1 MNLEYAGIFDERGHR
16 YHRAMLSQP
25 LARHAEFDRLFDI
38 AALAPGHELLD
49 VPAGGG
55 YLAQHLGERHRVT
68 PLEFTP
74 GFSADVAVVDLAA
87 DWPVA
92 QFDHVV
98 CLAALHHIPD
108 PRWFLGKLRRHTR
121 SGGTLH
127 VADVAAGSPICGFL
141 DGFVGRYNGTGHAG
155 SYLSPDCEWLPSLGR
170 VLRAQEVPCPWRFAD
185 RAALVAFCM
194 ELFGLDQCPADALE
208 HALATTVGIEQTAHG
223 VQLNWR
229 LLYVDIRIT

>member
-1 MNLEYAGIFDERGHR
+1 VNLEYAGIFDQRGHR

-25 LARHAEFDRLFDI
+25 LARSAEFDRLFDI
-38 AALAPGHELLD
+38 ATLQPGHAVLD

-55 YLAQHLGERHRVT
+55 YLAQRLGARNPVT

-74 GFSADVAVVDLAA
+74 GFSAQVPVVDQGA

-98 CLAALHHIPD
+98 CLAALHHIAD
-108 PRWFLGKLRRHTR
+108 QRGFLGKLRSHTR
-121 SGGTLH
+121 RGGTLH
-127 VADVAAGSPICGFL
+127 LADVAAGSPICGFL

-155 SYLSPDCEWLPSLGR
+155 TYLSPSCEWLPSLGH

-194 ELFGLDQCPADALE
+194 ELFGLNLCPPSALE
-208 HALATTVGIEQTAHG
+208 DALATMVGIEETAHG
-223 VQLNWR
+223 FQLNWR
-229 LLYVDIRIT
+229 LLYVDIRID